1 MPTPSLTREEAADRT
16 QRVRPHRCEVDLDL
30 TGAPD
35 PAHNTY
41 PVEVIWSFSFDRGD
55 GPDETFL
62 DFTGQV
68 SEAEINGRS
77 LSTEQIAAA
86 FCQDRLRLQGLQA
99 ENRVRVRGEALYS
112 RSGEGMHRYTDPQDG
127 KVYLYTQYEPADAHR
142 VMPCFDQPDLRAEW
156 IFRIT
161 APRQWEVRSNSTAL
175 RAPAEPG
182 GDSPEQAAATHH
194 EFAPT
199 LPIPAYLTSVLA
211 GPYVSAE
218 SSWESSSAQRPQSLP
233 LHLWCRASMA
243 EHLDAEEI
251 FTITRQGLD
260 FFTELFDLPYPFETY
275 EQAFVPEY
283 NLGAMENPGLVTFTE
298 DYLFP
303 DGASREQLAGRANTI
318 LHEMAHMWFGDLVA
332 IRWWEDLWLKES
344 FAEFMGAHASVS
356 ATQFTEAWAGFAV
369 RRKAWA
375 YRQDAM
381 ATTHPIVAD
390 VPDVAAAKQNF
401 DGITY
406 AKGAAALK
414 QLVAFVGLEDFTR
427 ACRVY
432 FRRHAFGSA
441 RLEDFL
447 AVLQESS
454 QRDTASWARDWLT
467 TTGATV
473 LRLQTRRDPDG
484 TLVSA
489 SLTPE
494 GTVHDPASERDHQLA
509 VSVWGTDAQPQRS
522 LELTLSGR
530 TAHELPELAGA
541 DGVVVVND
549 RDLDYAEIVADEPTR
564 ADQLARLSSIPDPM
578 ARAVVWSALWTDVRQ
593 ARLDPEDFTAAVID
607 HLFAET
613 DEAVFTTVLGQAE
626 EALESYLPARRRPQI
641 RGRLLRRV
649 IEELHGAEHGS
660 DRQRSLASSFARL
673 GQRDGAAHGLAQ
685 DLLSGEVVLPGLH
698 LGPAL
703 RWSLLTGLVATNH
716 AVDSSI
722 LRETER
728 DASRVSQIGR
738 ARTNAAR
745 PTSRAK
751 DLAWAEI
758 LGHELTND
766 LLTATIEGFQL
777 GSPDLLAPYRKRY
790 FEIIDS
796 EWSQRSIG
804 MATRLV
810 RGLFPAAADLA
821 PGADPEQDPIL
832 RRSQQWLQEHP
843 QADPALRRVV
853 IECRDELA
861 RRLRAQ
867 AAARP

>member
-16 QRVRPHRCEVDLDL
+16 ERVHPHRCEVDLDL

-35 PAHNTY
+35 AARRTF
-41 PVEVIWSFSFDRGD
+41 PVEVAWTFSFDRAD

-62 DFTGQV
+62 DFTGEV
-68 SEAEINGRS
+68 LELEINGRS
-77 LSTEQIAAA
+77 LSAEEITAA
-86 FCQDRLRLQGLQA
+86 FAQDRLRLEGLQPQ
-99 ENRVRVRGEALYS
+99 NRVRVRGEALYS

-127 KVYLYTQYEPADAHR
+127 EVYLYTQYEPADAHR

-156 IFRIT
+156 VFRLT
-161 APRQWEVRSNSTAL
+161 APQQWAARSNGTPVST
-175 RAPAEPG
+175 PAQDG
-182 GDSPEQAAATHH
+182 SAATRH
-194 EFAPT
+194 EFSPT

-218 SSWESSSAQRPQSLP
+218 SSWESSAPQRAQHLP

-260 FFTELFDLPYPFETY
+260 FFTDLFDMAYPFDTY

-303 DGASREQLAGRANTI
+303 DGASRQQLAGRANTI

-332 IRWWEDLWLKES
+332 IHWWEDLWLKES

-375 YRQDAM
+375 YRQDALS
-381 ATTHPIVAD
+381 TTHPIVAD

-454 QRDTASWARDWLT
+454 ERDTASWARDWLT

-473 LRLQTRRDPDG
+473 LRLQTHRDPDG
-484 TLVSA
+484 ALVSA

-509 VSVWGTDAQPQRS
+509 VSVWGAAQEPQRTV
-522 LELTLSGR
+522 ELTLSGR
-530 TAHELPELAGA
+530 TAHELPHLAGA
-541 DGVVVVND
+541 DGVLVVND
-549 RDLDYAEIVADEPTR
+549 RDLDFAEIVVDQPTR
-564 ADQLARLSSIPDPM
+564 EDQLARLSSIPDPM

-593 ARLDPEDFTAAVID
+593 ARLDPEDFVAAVIE
-607 HLFAET
+607 HLFVES

-641 RGRLLRRV
+641 RGRLMERV
-649 IEELHGAEHGS
+649 IGQLQAAEPGS
-660 DRQRSLASSFARL
+660 DRQRSLASSLARL
-673 GQRDGAAHGLAQ
+673 SHRDGAAHGLTQ
-685 DLLSGEVVLPGLH
+685 DLLSGEVVIPGLH

-722 LRETER
+722 LRESER
-728 DASRVSQIGR
+728 DASRISQIGR

-745 PTSRAK
+745 PTARAK

-766 LLTATIEGFQL
+766 LLSATIEGFQL
-777 GSPDLLAPYRKRY
+777 GSPDLLAPYRTRY
-790 FEIIDS
+790 FEVIEP

-810 RGLFPAAADLA
+810 RGLFPAAADLS

-832 RRSQQWLQEHP
+832 RRSGQWLDKHA
-843 QADPALRRVV
+843 QADPALRRIV